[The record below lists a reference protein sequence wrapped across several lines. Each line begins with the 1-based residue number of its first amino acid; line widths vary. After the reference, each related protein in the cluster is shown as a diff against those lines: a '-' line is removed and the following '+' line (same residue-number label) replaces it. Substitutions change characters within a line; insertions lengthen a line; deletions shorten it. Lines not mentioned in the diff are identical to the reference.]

1 MVTPAARREAVAQ
14 PCDGHGVSQRRAC
27 SVIGCDRMSIRYRSR
42 RLDDAQ
48 ISAKLRELAA
58 VRRSFG

>member
-1 MVTPAARREAVAQ
+1 
-14 PCDGHGVSQRRAC
+14 
-27 SVIGCDRMSIRYRSR
+27 MSIRYRSR